1 MDLNAPDR
9 AQLPGGLPSQQ
20 AVDRFATIDLEGF
33 APMAEANAHRE
44 HALRERDAVYQQK
57 AARTR
62 HEEQLH
68 PNQREGNAELAKF
81 DREIAEAEERR
92 KRHAETADRL
102 KADGKAKA
110 SLRGHV
116 REYVEATGGRLKPA
130 PFKVPLHIT
139 IADAQQQR
147 AALAPR
153 RKALATA
160 LPPKDEMAR
169 AITALVQQKAEAP
182 RLVLAGK
189 KPSIT
194 WPVVAAP
201 LIDIGP
207 GQILSFVAAA
217 PLLCWAMPNKVI
229 DELLAQL
236 DTAYEGKEVMSA
248 TQRAKALAALDA
260 EDLQLQRIEAEL
272 GWALRASGIA
282 HKFRPTIDPRAVL
295 GVDGPAPESN

>member
-1 MDLNAPDR
+1 
-9 AQLPGGLPSQQ
+9 
-20 AVDRFATIDLEGF
+20 
-33 APMAEANAHRE
+33 MAEASAHRE
-44 HALRERDAVYQQK
+44 HALRDRDEGYRLQQ
-57 AARTR
+57 ARAR

-68 PNQREGNAELAKF
+68 PQQRQGDPRLARY
-81 DREIAEAEERR
+81 DAQIAEAEERR
-92 KRHAETADRL
+92 QRHVAMADQL

-116 REYVEATGGRLKPA
+116 REYVEGTGGRLKPA
-130 PFKVPLHIT
+130 PFKVPLDVSLEDVH
-139 IADAQQQR
+139 QQR

-160 LPPKDEMAR
+160 LPHKDEMAR
-169 AITALVQQKAEAP
+169 AISALVQQKAEAP

-194 WPVVAAP
+194 WPVDAAP

-207 GQILSFVAAA
+207 GKILSFVAAA
-217 PLLCWAMPNKVI
+217 PLLCWATPDRVI

-236 DTAYEGKEVMSA
+236 DAAYEGKEVMSA
-248 TQRAKALAALDA
+248 AQRAKALAVLDA
-260 EDLQLQRIEAEL
+260 DDLQLQRIEAEL